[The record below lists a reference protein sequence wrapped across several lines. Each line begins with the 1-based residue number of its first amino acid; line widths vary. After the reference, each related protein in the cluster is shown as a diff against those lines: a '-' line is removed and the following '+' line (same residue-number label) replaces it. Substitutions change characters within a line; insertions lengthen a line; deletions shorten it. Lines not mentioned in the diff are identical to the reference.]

1 MENHNTPDDFAAGNV
16 LELARSQMGIALW
29 NFVNDHDNLIRM
41 ETATYLSRPA
51 VEPLSPG
58 LVARFG
64 DEVRQDRVKQMIGR
78 MVRQVMERRGYR
90 MDQQSVRIP
99 ADANMFSSGTRYAEA
114 KAA

>member
-1 MENHNTPDDFAAGNV
+1 MENETNTYDFDAGNF
-16 LELARSQMGIALW
+16 LELARSPMGIALW
-29 NFVNDHDNLIRM
+29 KFVNDHDNLIRM

-78 MVRQVMERRGYR
+78 MVRQVMERRDYK

-99 ADANMFSSGTRYAEA
+99 AEANMFSSGTRYAEA
-114 KAA
+114 KAP